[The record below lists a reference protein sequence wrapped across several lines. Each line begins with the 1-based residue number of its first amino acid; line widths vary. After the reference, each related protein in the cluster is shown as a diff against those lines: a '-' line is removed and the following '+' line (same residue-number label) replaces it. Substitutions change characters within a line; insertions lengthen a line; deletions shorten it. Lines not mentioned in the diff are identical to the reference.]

1 MAALLEVE
9 GLEAGYGKKTV
20 LQGVSFRVDEGEV
33 VALLG
38 HNGAG
43 KSTTLKTI
51 LGLLPARSGQVR
63 FGGQVWANGDPAE
76 NVRRGI
82 ALVPQGRGVFP
93 DLTVVENL
101 ALGAYTQADRAG
113 IDRRMNEILELFP
126 ILAER
131 RSQKAGTMSG
141 GEQQMCAIGR
151 ALMSDPK
158 LLLLDEPS
166 AGLAPVVVQ
175 QVFELVRR
183 IRAGGLTVL
192 IVEQIVQQVLKVVDR
207 AYLLETGRGARGDQ
221 AILSVVLHEGRTRQ
235 VRKMCEA
242 VGHPVV
248 RLRRV
253 RVGPVHLGTLK
264 SGEFRELTRAEVE
277 QLERIAASHA
287 KGPRRA

>member
-101 ALGAYTQADRAG
+101 ALGAYTRADRAG

-131 RSQKAGTMSG
+131 RDQIVGTMSG
-141 GEQQMCAIGR
+141 GQQQMVAVGT
-151 ALMSDPK
+151 ALMQQPR
-158 LLLLDEPS
+158 LMMMDEPS
-166 AGLAPVVVQ
+166 IGLAPVLVQ
-175 QVFELVRR
+175 RVLETAAEINRR
-183 IRAGGLTVL
+183 FGTAIVL
-192 IVEQIVQQVLKVVDR
+192 VEQNIKTALGMARR
-207 AYLLETGRGARGDQ
+207 AY
-221 AILSVVLHEGRTRQ
+221 V
-235 VRKMCEA
+235 M
-242 VGHPVV
+242 
-248 RLRRV
+248 
-253 RVGPVHLGTLK
+253 K
-264 SGEFRELTRAEVE
+264 SGRIVLEKPAALLLAAKDSWWELY
-277 QLERIAASHA
+277 
-287 KGPRRA
+287 

>member
-63 FGGQVWANGDPAE
+63 FGGQMWANGDPAE

-113 IDRRMNEILELFP
+113 INRRMNEILELFP

-131 RSQKAGTMSG
+131 RDQLVGTMSG
-141 GEQQMCAIGR
+141 GQQQMVAVGT
-151 ALMSDPK
+151 ALMQRPR
-158 LLLLDEPS
+158 LMMMDEPS
-166 AGLAPVVVQ
+166 SASPRCSCSVCSRPRWRSTGASAP
-175 QVFELVRR
+175 RSCWWSR
-183 IRAGGLTVL
+183 TSRPRSAWP
-192 IVEQIVQQVLKVVDR
+192 
-207 AYLLETGRGARGDQ
+207 GAP
-221 AILSVVLHEGRTRQ
+221 T
-235 VRKMCEA
+235 
-242 VGHPVV
+242 
-248 RLRRV
+248 
-253 RVGPVHLGTLK
+253 
-264 SGEFRELTRAEVE
+264 
-277 QLERIAASHA
+277 
-287 KGPRRA
+287 

>member
-20 LQGVSFRVDEGEV
+20 LQGVSFRVDEGAV

-63 FGGQVWANGDPAE
+63 FGGQMWANGDPAE

-113 IDRRMNEILELFP
+113 INRRMNEILELFP

-131 RSQKAGTMSG
+131 RDQLVGTMSG
-141 GEQQMCAIGR
+141 GQQQMVAVGT
-151 ALMSDPK
+151 ALMQRPR
-158 LLLLDEPS
+158 LMMMDEPS
-166 AGLAPVVVQ
+166 IGLAPVLVQ
-175 QVFELVRR
+175 RVLETAVEINRR
-183 IRAGGLTVL
+183 FGTAIVL
-192 IVEQIVQQVLKVVDR
+192 VEQNIKTALGMARR
-207 AYLLETGRGARGDQ
+207 AY
-221 AILSVVLHEGRTRQ
+221 V
-235 VRKMCEA
+235 M
-242 VGHPVV
+242 
-248 RLRRV
+248 
-253 RVGPVHLGTLK
+253 K
-264 SGEFRELTRAEVE
+264 SGRIVLEKPAALLLAAKDSWWELY
-277 QLERIAASHA
+277 
-287 KGPRRA
+287 

>member
-1 MAALLEVE
+1 MALLEVA

-20 LQGVSFRVDEGEV
+20 LQGVSFHVDEGEV

-131 RSQKAGTMSG
+131 REQTVGTMSG
-141 GEQQMCAIGR
+141 GQQQMVAVGT
-151 ALMSDPK
+151 ALMQQPR
-158 LLLLDEPS
+158 LMMMDEPS
-166 AGLAPVVVQ
+166 IGLAPVLVQ
-175 QVFELVRR
+175 RVLETTVEINRR
-183 IRAGGLTVL
+183 FGTAIVL
-192 IVEQIVQQVLKVVDR
+192 VEQNIKTALGMARR
-207 AYLLETGRGARGDQ
+207 AY
-221 AILSVVLHEGRTRQ
+221 V
-235 VRKMCEA
+235 M
-242 VGHPVV
+242 
-248 RLRRV
+248 
-253 RVGPVHLGTLK
+253 K
-264 SGEFRELTRAEVE
+264 SGRIVLEKPAAQLLAAKDSWWELY
-277 QLERIAASHA
+277 
-287 KGPRRA
+287 